1 MLVSVA
7 EHIGAPIGAT
17 QTTTLPAVSFAV
29 TIQRTSGSA
38 TTASGETTA
47 SLTNR
52 GGHAEVL
59 RRRRTVGERTDGSGT
74 GRIASRQAGQPFTP
88 KKLPGQPCGLAAN
101 PLPLTVA
108 CASTTQWIGGL
119 L

>member
-1 MLVSVA
+1 MLVSIA

-38 TTASGETTA
+38 TTASGGTTA

-52 GGHAEVL
+52 GGQSNCAVAAIIAFALIVL
-59 RRRRTVGERTDGSGT
+59 LGLCL
-74 GRIASRQAGQPFTP
+74 A
-88 KKLPGQPCGLAAN
+88 LAARKIVRELYDRYHAPPPPMLDLN
-101 PLPLTVA
+101 RLEDLRY
-108 CASTTQWIGGL
+108 
-119 L
+119 

>member
-1 MLVSVA
+1 MLVSIA

-47 SLTNR
+47 SLT
-52 GGHAEVL
+52 H
-59 RRRRTVGERTDGSGT
+59 RRFHDEALAART
-74 GRIASRQAGQPFTP
+74 GRFFGFRRGKKWFRAPDKRLFKQLQKTLIAPD
-88 KKLPGQPCGLAAN
+88 
-101 PLPLTVA
+101 
-108 CASTTQWIGGL
+108 
-119 L
+119 